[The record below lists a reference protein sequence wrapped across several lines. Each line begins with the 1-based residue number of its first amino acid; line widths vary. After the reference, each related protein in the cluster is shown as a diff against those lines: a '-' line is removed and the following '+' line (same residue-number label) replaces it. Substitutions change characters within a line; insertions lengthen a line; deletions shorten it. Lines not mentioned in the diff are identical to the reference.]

1 MPENHE
7 NLGFVRIGNQP
18 PVTPLTLNRI
28 AKWEAQAVKTKQY
41 TPYLKLKRTPTVG
54 KGSKVFNPE
63 SDDSHET
70 LSIMETRLLRYL
82 DFLPNVISIKTQYP
96 LLPINTTLEIA
107 DAMGV
112 KHPSYTPKGKHI
124 RPLLKVNQAVVM
136 TTDYLIDYRDEGGV
150 IEQCAIALKGVNEDG
165 LFSEKQKRD
174 VNIRNKLNIEAEF
187 CRMDGLGWRLMTS
200 AMQCFEEDFARNLL
214 EAEVRSELEIDEEL
228 LVKVEE
234 AFKRRFRDMPRACF
248 ATLLS
253 EIALQLNHSTGKI
266 RGSFWK
272 LIWQQRLPVDI
283 SKEIIFNR
291 PLPIGEKLWN
301 WQ

>member
-1 MPENHE
+1 MQENHE

-41 TPYLKLKRTPTVG
+41 TSYLKLKRTPTMG

-124 RPLLKVNQAVVM
+124 RPVLKVNQAVVM
-136 TTDYLIDYRDEGGV
+136 TTDYLIDYRDEDGV

-165 LFSEKQKRD
+165 FFSDKQIRD

-187 CRMDGLGWRLMTS
+187 CRMDGLGWRLATS
-200 AMQCFEEDFARNLL
+200 EMVCFKDDFARNLL
-214 EAEVRSELEIDEEL
+214 EAEVRSELEIDEEFL
-228 LVKVEE
+228 IKVEE
-234 AFKRRFRDMPRACF
+234 AFKRWFRDMPRACF
-248 ATLLS
+248 TTLLS
-253 EIALQLNHSTGKI
+253 EIALQLSVSTGKI